1 MTEEQILQLIRGKQT
16 IESMEEILHLKKST
30 ILNRLVQL
38 RKKGYVQTSKGSNG
52 KRMYTIST
60 KKFPQGEGMF
70 TVINTYSKM
79 KLVPQFIHIVR
90 GKYGPEEAL
99 IDAIDFKNFRVLQA
113 SLWLFN
119 HITKWKRLHEL
130 AKKKNVEPVV
140 GALYDTARLVIRTRK
155 MPENIYK
162 SLLRKK
168 TRKKI
173 ILRPHLQTNDPR
185 ILKIEQK
192 WHVIIPFARAD
203 LEDMK

>member
-1 MTEEQILQLIRGKQT
+1 MLKLVRGKQT
-16 IESMEEILHLKKST
+16 LESMEEILHLKKNT

-70 TVINTYSKM
+70 TVINKYSKM
-79 KLVPQFIHIVR
+79 KLVPSLVHIVR

-99 IDAIDFKNFRVLQA
+99 IDAIHFNDFRVLQA

-119 HITKWKRLHEL
+119 HITRWKKLHEL
-130 AKKKNVEPVV
+130 AKKRGVETVV

-155 MPENIYK
+155 MPENMYK
-162 SLLRKK
+162 SLLREK
-168 TRKKI
+168 TRRKI

-185 ILKIEQK
+185 VLKIEQK
-192 WHVIIPFARAD
+192 WHVIVPFARAD
-203 LEDMK
+203 LEDMS